1 MSFQRLCRSGYPY
14 WAVSFSMLITCA
26 LTQDASA
33 RSYKRRVRAVNECKS
48 EKQVSEADADK
59 SRRYFES
66 GMIYYQTKDY
76 VKARDEFRIA
86 YEISNAPDFLV
97 NLASVSSKLRAYG
110 DAVKYLDQY
119 IAECPNSP
127 DLSAAIQRR
136 DDMMIAQTIKEGE
149 EPPPERIPP
158 PPKPALALMGAGAG
172 LLLIGAGLG
181 GGAIAAAKQVG
192 APDGIGVVREFDENW
207 AAIESRG
214 KSLSAAAIALDV
226 VGGAALAAGAIW
238 TGLWYQQRDGISL
251 TLAPRPGGILVLGRF

>member
-1 MSFQRLCRSGYPY
+1 
-14 WAVSFSMLITCA
+14 
-26 LTQDASA
+26 
-33 RSYKRRVRAVNECKS
+33 
-48 EKQVSEADADK
+48 
-59 SRRYFES
+59 
-66 GMIYYQTKDY
+66 
-76 VKARDEFRIA
+76 
-86 YEISNAPDFLV
+86 
-97 NLASVSSKLRAYG
+97 
-110 DAVKYLDQY
+110 
-119 IAECPNSP
+119 
-127 DLSAAIQRR
+127 
-136 DDMMIAQTIKEGE
+136 MMIAQTIKEGE

-192 APDGIGVVREFDENW
+192 APDAVGVVREFDENW

-214 KSLSAAAIALDV
+214 RSLSAAAIALDV